1 MANKQGIEHILERN
15 RFYYENYRLLGV
27 SIFLMIF
34 LVFGLAGFALYQ
46 HFTPPPPV
54 YFATTPDGRPIP
66 IIPLDEKLHPADFVL
81 EWAKKAVVA
90 TYSLDFVSYRQSLQ
104 QAEVYFTWQGHM
116 DFMEAYRVSNNLEA
130 IRVRKQVVSAEI
142 RGPGQVTTEGL
153 DADNIYT
160 WALTIPVTFIYQ
172 NSEGE
177 VIRQLGRT
185 VLKVQRDSLLR
196 HPEGLAIAQL
206 VFNAET

>member
-1 MANKQGIEHILERN
+1 MVKKQGIEHIIERN
-15 RFYYENYRLLGV
+15 QFYYDNYRLFAFSL
-27 SIFLMIF
+27 FLMFILF
-34 LVFGLAGFALYQ
+34 FGLVGFVIYERA
-46 HFTPPPPV
+46 TPPPPI
-54 YFATTPDGRPIP
+54 YFPTTPDGRPIP
-66 IIPLDEKLHPADFVL
+66 IIPLNEKLHPADFVL

-104 QAEVYFTWQGHM
+104 QAQVYFTWQGHM
-116 DFMEAYRVSNNLEA
+116 DFMEAYRISNNLDA

-142 RGPGQVTTEGL
+142 RGPGQVTSEGL

-160 WALTIPVTFIYQ
+160 WVLTIPVTFIYQ

-177 VIRQLGRT
+177 VIKQMGRT
-185 VLKVQRDSLLR
+185 NLKIQRDSLLR

-206 VFNAET
+206 VFNAE